1 MKASKPND
9 HLKNEITV
17 SNNSLIFYSRNLN
30 EDQSFIDLSPN
41 EHFPVKE
48 QLCLSELIPIDSLKN
63 VINQFSELNLKNPN
77 YKFVY
82 PIYNSVGEINFVI
95 DKGEVCLSKI
105 TGETYLNGT
114 FEFCLSTKQ
123 LSQNQ
128 QFFQKAINSA
138 SIVSLTNLAGD
149 ILYVNDLFCK
159 YSKYSKNEL
168 LGQNHRIVNS
178 GFHSKNF
185 FEEMWATIRSG
196 EIWRGEVKNKAKD
209 GTYYW
214 VDTVISPVLNENNE
228 VIHYLSIRNLITEKK
243 QSETILKQ
251 IYESTFIKSGEKF
264 FSGLTA
270 YFCNVLKFDYAMI
283 GWYDELNNR
292 VQSISLHFNGVENEP
307 VNYILRDTPCE
318 KIMLKK
324 MCVYPNNVRKTYPN
338 DLHLKSLEIEGF
350 IGKPILNE
358 NNEIIG
364 LLALM
369 HKEPITEL
377 FNKEYIIQF
386 LAPRISNEIGRWK
399 AEVNLRNSED
409 LTNNLLSSLNSH
421 IAVIDKDGFILKVNR
436 AWMEFAEQNGIN
448 DVKKVGVGANY
459 LQTLVMS
466 MQNSISNDS
475 QLVYEGIE
483 KIINNQSLLFQ
494 HEYRCDSEFEER
506 WFLMTASKL
515 TESNGHIVIRHV
527 DITKHKKN
535 ELFLQKRKQLFEDV
549 LQLIQDGILILSKD
563 LEIVYYNHTT
573 SEIFKLPEFCIEN
586 KIENTV
592 LFSDFLDWYKNTAFS
607 FMENNS
613 SSKYQIEDHE
623 YIIKIIP
630 IEKSN
635 EIQFIITRI
644 VD

>member
-95 DKGEVCLSKI
+95 DKGEVCLNKI

-114 FEFCLSTKQ
+114 FELCLSTKQ

-168 LGQNHRIVNS
+168 LGQNHRVVNS

-228 VIHYLSIRNLITEKK
+228 VIQYLSIRNLITEKK

-307 VNYILRDTPCE
+307 VNYILRETPCE

-350 IGKPILNE
+350 IGMPILNE

-459 LQTLVMS
+459 LQTLEMS

-494 HEYRCDSEFEER
+494 HEYRCDSVFEER